1 MILHK
6 MNTHMHND
14 NNSNNNFVNKKK
26 DSDDNYDFKQ
36 NKLSDSKKD
45 LELEKEERLAQ
56 MLSLHTKGLTQKE
69 IAEKL
74 DINQSTVSRDLN
86 YIRQNARTHIENYLQ
101 NDIPFEF
108 QSILRGLD
116 EVIRTIWNMIEDKEV
131 TAKEKYNLLNLLASL
146 YTKRIQLL
154 IGSDPKESLNL
165 THYINE
171 VKHKEKYGALME
183 RLY

>member
-6 MNTHMHND
+6 MNTHMHN
-14 NNSNNNFVNKKK
+14 NNSNFVNKKK
-26 DSDDNYDFKQ
+26 DSDDNYDFRQ

-56 MLSLHTKGLTQKE
+56 ILSLHTKGLTQKE

-108 QSILRGLD
+108 QAILRGLD
-116 EVIRTIWNMIEDKEV
+116 EIIKTIWNMVEDQEIA
-131 TAKEKYNLLNLLASL
+131 AKEKYNFLNLLASL
-146 YTKRIQLL
+146 YTKRMQLL
-154 IGSDPKESLNL
+154 IGSDPKEYLNL
-165 THYINE
+165 HHYINE
-171 VKHKEKYGALME
+171 VKHKEKYGPLLE
-183 RLY
+183 KFY

>member
-1 MILHK
+1 MNL
-6 MNTHMHND
+6 NTHKD
-14 NNSNNNFVNKKK
+14 NNNFVNKKNE
-26 DSDDNYDFKQ
+26 DDDNYDIRQ
-36 NKLSDSKKD
+36 NKLIDSKKD
-45 LELEKEERLAQ
+45 LELEKEERFAQ

-74 DINQSTVSRDLN
+74 DINQSTVSRDLH
-86 YIRQNARTHIENYLQ
+86 YIRQNARAHIENYLQ

-116 EVIRTIWNMIEDKEV
+116 EIIKTIWNMIEEQEV
-131 TAKEKYNLLNLLASL
+131 TAKEKYNFLNLLASL

-154 IGSDPKESLNL
+154 IGSDPNEYLNL

-183 RLY
+183 KLY

>member
-6 MNTHMHND
+6 MNTHND
-14 NNSNNNFVNKKK
+14 NNSNNNFVNKKNE
-26 DSDDNYDFKQ
+26 DDDNYGIKQ
-36 NKLSDSKKD
+36 NKLADAKKD

-74 DINQSTVSRDLN
+74 DINQSTVSRDLHF
-86 YIRQNARTHIENYLQ
+86 IRQNARAHIENHLQ

-116 EVIRTIWNMIEDKEV
+116 EIIKTIWNMVEDQEIA
-131 TAKEKYNLLNLLASL
+131 AKEKYDFLNLLASL
-146 YTKRIQLL
+146 YTKRMQLL
-154 IGSDPKESLNL
+154 IGGDPKEYLNL
-165 THYINE
+165 NHYINE
-171 VKHKEKYGALME
+171 VKHKERYGSLLEKM
-183 RLY
+183 Y

>member
-1 MILHK
+1 
-6 MNTHMHND
+6 MNLNMHND
-14 NNSNNNFVNKKK
+14 NNSNNNFVNKKN
-26 DSDDNYDFKQ
+26 DSDNNYDIRQ
-36 NKLSDSKKD
+36 NKLADSKKD
-45 LELEKEERLAQ
+45 LELDKEERLAQ

-74 DINQSTVSRDLN
+74 DLNQSTVSRDLH
-86 YIRQNARTHIENYLQ
+86 YIRQNARTYIENYLQ

-116 EVIRTIWNMIEDKEV
+116 EIIKTIWNTVEDQEIA
-131 TAKEKYNLLNLLASL
+131 AKEKYNFLNLLASL

-154 IGSDPKESLNL
+154 IGGDPKEYLNL

-171 VKHKEKYGALME
+171 VKHKEKYGPLME
-183 RLY
+183 KLY